1 MTQLTHGGDWAG
13 YRAQYGHDALDF
25 SANVSPLG
33 LPQGVA
39 NAIAAA
45 LPHADR
51 YPDPLCRAL
60 RAKLAP
66 HEGIPAES
74 ILCSNGAADLIFRLA
89 WAAKPRTALVTAPT
103 FAEYAA
109 ALESAGCAVRRH
121 FLQAEVDFAVTD
133 SILSSITPEVDMV
146 FLCQPNNPTGQVTPL
161 AMVQKLLRRCAD
173 CGAVLVVD
181 ECFLD
186 FLAARDALTAKT
198 VLRDAPNLII
208 LKAFTKL
215 YAMAGVRLGYALC
228 SDAALLDKMRAAG
241 QPWAVSGLAQAAGLA
256 ALEETAYADSVRT
269 LIADQR
275 PRLAAGLRALGL
287 RVVDGQANYLLFR
300 APADFGAKLRRH
312 GAVVRGCGNY
322 PGLDETWY
330 RTAVRTQKENEQLLK
345 IMREV
350 LA

>member
-74 ILCSNGAADLIFRLA
+74 ILCGNGAADLIFRLA

-146 FLCQPNNPTGQVTPL
+146 FLCQPNNPTGQLTPL
-161 AMVQKLLRRCAD
+161 PLVERILRRCEA
-173 CGAVLVVD
+173 CGALLVVD

-186 FLAARDALTAKT
+186 FLSDCNALTAKA
-198 VLRDAPNLII
+198 LLDSKNLLI

-215 YAMAGVRLGYALC
+215 YGMAGARMGYLMSNNEIIEYLQRDSTGFCC
-228 SDAALLDKMRAAG
+228 SRMGLHAAEAALDDVEFQEMTKKGNKEGREILVSCMKELGFRVWPSHTNFIYFDPGVDVKWFADRLLDYGIIIRGNFNANRISIG
-241 QPWAVSGLAQAAGLA
+241 TP
-256 ALEETAYADSVRT
+256 EEDRFVCKA
-269 LIADQR
+269 
-275 PRLAAGLRALGL
+275 
-287 RVVDGQANYLLFR
+287 
-300 APADFGAKLRRH
+300 
-312 GAVVRGCGNY
+312 
-322 PGLDETWY
+322 
-330 RTAVRTQKENEQLLK
+330 
-345 IMREV
+345 MREIM
-350 LA
+350 AEAKK

>member
-1 MTQLTHGGDWAG
+1 MDCDVQRFL
-13 YRAQYGHDALDF
+13 
-25 SANVSPLG
+25 
-33 LPQGVA
+33 
-39 NAIAAA
+39 
-45 LPHADR
+45 
-51 YPDPLCRAL
+51 L
-60 RAKLAP
+60 R
-66 HEGIPAES
+66 EE
-74 ILCSNGAADLIFRLA
+74 N
-89 WAAKPRTALVTAPT
+89 
-103 FAEYAA
+103 
-109 ALESAGCAVRRH
+109 
-121 FLQAEVDFAVTD
+121 DFAVTD
-133 SILSSITPEVDMV
+133 GFVDAIDDSTDAV

-161 AMVQKLLRRCAD
+161 VMVQKLLRRCAD

-228 SDAALLDKMRAAG
+228 SDTALLDKMRAAG

-287 RVVDGQANYLLFR
+287 RVVDGQANYLLFPR
-300 APADFGAKLRRH
+300 TGGLWGKTAPSRCG
-312 GAVVRGCGNY
+312 VRGCGTTR
-322 PGLDETWY
+322 GWTRRGS

>member
-1 MTQLTHGGDWAG
+1 MELVHGGDWAG
-13 YRAQYGHDALDF
+13 YRAEFGRDALDF

-33 LPQGVA
+33 LPAGVA
-39 NAIAAA
+39 AAITAA
-45 LPHADR
+45 LPMADR

-60 RAKLAP
+60 RTKLAAA
-66 HEGIPAES
+66 EGVDTAQ
-74 ILCSNGAADLIFRLA
+74 ILCGNGAADLIYRLA
-89 WAAKPRTALVTAPT
+89 LALRPRRALLPAPT

-109 ALESAGCAVRRH
+109 V
-121 FLQAEVDFAVTD
+121 
-133 SILSSITPEVDMV
+133 
-146 FLCQPNNPTGQVTPL
+146 
-161 AMVQKLLRRCAD
+161 VQKLLRRCAD

-275 PRLAAGLRALGL
+275 PRMAAGLRALGL

-330 RTAVRTQKENEQLLK
+330 RTAVRTQKENEQLLE

>member
-66 HEGIPAES
+66 HEGIPSES
-74 ILCSNGAADLIFRLA
+74 ILCGNGAADLIFRLA

-121 FLQAEVDFAVTD
+121 FLQAAVDFAVTD

-146 FLCQPNNPTGQVTPL
+146 FLCQPNNPTGQLTPL
-161 AMVQKLLRRCAD
+161 PLVERILRRCEA
-173 CGAVLVVD
+173 CGALLVVD

-186 FLAARDALTAKT
+186 FLPGCDTLTAK
-198 VLRDAPNLII
+198 
-208 LKAFTKL
+208 
-215 YAMAGVRLGYALC
+215 
-228 SDAALLDKMRAAG
+228 ALLDSKNLLRILNEKYGIREEDFLSAELSLVPAFKAKDVGFDRGLMAAYG
-241 QPWAVSGLAQAAGLA
+241 HDDRGKCLILIVAFLAYDTRKG
-256 ALEETAYADSVRT
+256 E
-269 LIADQR
+269 
-275 PRLAAGLRALGL
+275 
-287 RVVDGQANYLLFR
+287 
-300 APADFGAKLRRH
+300 RRS
-312 GAVVRGCGNY
+312 N
-322 PGLDETWY
+322 
-330 RTAVRTQKENEQLLK
+330 Q
-345 IMREV
+345 
-350 LA
+350 

>member
-1 MTQLTHGGDWAG
+1 MRQRCGGPDLPP
-13 YRAQYGHDALDF
+13 AL
-25 SANVSPLG
+25 
-33 LPQGVA
+33 
-39 NAIAAA
+39 A
-45 LPHADR
+45 LRPR
-51 YPDPLCRAL
+51 RAL
-60 RAKLAP
+60 LPAP
-66 HEGIPAES
+66 S
-74 ILCSNGAADLIFRLA
+74 
-89 WAAKPRTALVTAPT
+89 

-109 ALESAGCAVRRH
+109 ALETVDCDVQR
-121 FLQAEVDFAVTD
+121 FLLREENDFAVTD
-133 SILSSITPEVDMV
+133 GFADAIDDSTDAV
-146 FLCQPNNPTGQVTPL
+146 FLLPAQQPHRQVTPL
-161 AMVQKLLRRCAD
+161 VMVQKLLRRCAD

-186 FLAARDALTAKT
+186 FLAAREALTAKT

-228 SDAALLDKMRAAG
+228 SDAALLDKCARAASRG
-241 QPWAVSGLAQAAGLA
+241 PCPACTGRRLA

-312 GAVVRGCGNY
+312 GAVVRSCGNY

>member
-74 ILCSNGAADLIFRLA
+74 ILCGNGAADLIFRLA

-109 ALESAGCAVRRH
+109 ALETCGLCGAATFSAGRGRFCRDGFHPLLHHAGGGH
-121 FLQAEVDFAVTD
+121 GISLPAQ
-133 SILSSITPEVDMV
+133 
-146 FLCQPNNPTGQVTPL
+146 QPHRAAHAAAP
-161 AMVQKLLRRCAD
+161 
-173 CGAVLVVD
+173 CGAHPAPVRSLRGTAGGGRM
-181 ECFLD
+181 FSG
-186 FLAARDALTAKT
+186 FSAR
-198 VLRDAPNLII
+198 LRHA
-208 LKAFTKL
+208 
-215 YAMAGVRLGYALC
+215 
-228 SDAALLDKMRAAG
+228 
-241 QPWAVSGLAQAAGLA
+241 
-256 ALEETAYADSVRT
+256 
-269 LIADQR
+269 
-275 PRLAAGLRALGL
+275 
-287 RVVDGQANYLLFR
+287 
-300 APADFGAKLRRH
+300 
-312 GAVVRGCGNY
+312 
-322 PGLDETWY
+322 
-330 RTAVRTQKENEQLLK
+330 
-345 IMREV
+345 
-350 LA
+350 